1 MHIKRLLA
9 VVPFLLPVAANA
21 DALLGNDLAGNR
33 ALPRTWGIG
42 VNYFEMTQP
51 YQLDFLDFSPPVL
64 PISDPGILPI
74 ENDMQHFDLKFDAW
88 VLPFLNVFLI
98 YGQIDGDTRIDL
110 GALGLP
116 LPDDVNNLRVDY
128 DGDVFGGGITLA
140 VGGERWFASLTGTVT
155 DTDLGSDFDSK
166 VDAETWQ
173 PRLGIRFGD
182 HTEFWIGG
190 YFIDAKETHR
200 GTITLDLGP
209 TIELPPPLTT
219 PLDLDFAVD
228 LSQAEDFNPS
238 IGMHTMLSDAW
249 EATVE
254 VGGGDRSTVLFHIAY
269 RFD

>member
-1 MHIKRLLA
+1 MHTRHLPSVLLL
-9 VVPFLLPVAANA
+9 LLPVTTLA
-21 DALLGNDLAGNR
+21 DALFGDDLAGNR
-33 ALPRTWGIG
+33 VLPRTWGIG
-42 VNYFEMTQP
+42 INYFEMTQP
-51 YQLDFLDFSPPVL
+51 YQLDFLDFSPPIL

-74 ENDMQHFDLKFDAW
+74 ENELQHYDLKFDAW

-98 YGQIDGDTRIDL
+98 YGQIDGETEINL
-110 GALGLP
+110 GVLGLP
-116 LPDDVNNLRVDY
+116 LPPDVNNLRVDY

-155 DTDLGSDFDSK
+155 DTDLDGDFESK
-166 VDAETWQ
+166 VDAQTWQ
-173 PRLGIRFGD
+173 PRLGMRFGD
-182 HTEFWIGG
+182 HTEFWVGG
-190 YFIDAKETHR
+190 YFIDAEETHR

-209 TIELPPPLTT
+209 AFPLPPPLTT

-254 VGGGDRSTVLFHIAY
+254 VGGGDRSTVLVHIAY